1 MVLELDDSQLLKL
14 GVPAAEHKKYRAK
27 AFADLKRIGETPK
40 DVFEWRAANMR
51 LCDMWIVPALF
62 GADWGLIWARFYD
75 VNNVIE
81 KHNDE
86 IDETSPLQFWLTWLI
101 APTYPFWTI
110 ANKMNSAHTFVD
122 DVIQFSLAVHMV
134 AEPIGLL
141 TCLFVLKDPKGY
153 ILNRVKTGSVRM
165 GWAVLSYYVLWWIIS
180 NFLLTMWFYLNVYVF
195 LPIGMSHIG

>member
-1 MVLELDDSQLLKL
+1 
-14 GVPAAEHKKYRAK
+14 
-27 AFADLKRIGETPK
+27 
-40 DVFEWRAANMR
+40 
-51 LCDMWIVPALF
+51 
-62 GADWGLIWARFYD
+62 
-75 VNNVIE
+75 
-81 KHNDE
+81 
-86 IDETSPLQFWLTWLI
+86 LTWLI

-165 GWAVLSYYVLWWIIS
+165 GWAVLSYYVLWWIIP